1 MATAIPQFE
10 PFDIHAD
17 GAIAQRWRKWIKRLE
32 NLFVAA
38 AISDKKRQR
47 ALLLY
52 YAGEEVS
59 EIFDTLPDTGDDFE
73 TAETKLNAYFD
84 PKKNVEFEIFTFRQA
99 KQNLGE
105 TMNSYHSRL
114 RQLATTRE
122 FTDVDKEVKS
132 QIIQLCTSQRLRRK
146 ALRDST
152 MTLEALLAEA
162 RALEVSEQQAT
173 DIESPGT
180 VNAVLPPKSETP
192 DKTARCFNC
201 GGSWPHDTKAGCP
214 ARNRK
219 CNSCKKYGHY
229 AQYCRSSQKSQPGGR
244 GGTRRKGN
252 KKQGHRRPKPPQTV
266 NQVNEKSRPRSLP
279 SSSDDEYTF
288 TLSPFTKVSAPF
300 VSLKVNGVSCKFL
313 VDSGASVNI
322 VSYDVLKMC
331 DHRLDPCDTKVY
343 AFNSSEPLPV
353 LGKFKA
359 LVESKCRSVD
369 SEFLVVDGKT
379 SLLGY
384 TTATDLG
391 ILQIANAV
399 CVEKNIFESYPS
411 LFSGLGK
418 MKNVEVK
425 LHIDENVRPI
435 HQSHRRIP
443 FHQRKNLEACVES
456 LLQQDIIEP
465 AD

>member
-73 TAETKLNAYFD
+73 TAKTKLNAYFD
-84 PKKNVEFEIFTFRQA
+84 PKKNVEFEIYTFRQA
-99 KQNLGE
+99 KQNPGE

-114 RQLATTRE
+114 RQLATTCE

-132 QIIQLCTSQRLRRK
+132 QIIQSCTSQRLRRK

-173 DIESPGT
+173 DIESPGAA
-180 VNAVLPPKSETP
+180 NAVLPPKSETP

-201 GGSWPHDTKAGCP
+201 GGSWPHDAKAGCP

-229 AQYCRSSQKSQPGGR
+229 AQYCRSSQKGQSGGK

-252 KKQGHRRPKPPQTV
+252 KKQGHRRLKPPQTV
-266 NQVNEKSRPRSLP
+266 NQVNEESRLRSPP
-279 SSSDDEYTF
+279 SSSEDEYTF
-288 TLSPFTKVSAPF
+288 TLSPRTKVSAPF
-300 VSLKVNGVSCKFL
+300 VSLKVNGVTCKFL

-322 VSYDVLKMC
+322 MSYDVLKMF
-331 DHRLDPCDTKVY
+331 DRTLEPCDTKVY

-359 LVESKCRSVD
+359 LVESKCHSVD
-369 SEFLVVDGKT
+369 SEFLVVNGKT
-379 SLLGY
+379 YSSWIYNCYSPGN
-384 TTATDLG
+384 TA
-391 ILQIANAV
+391 NCKCCV
-399 CVEKNIFESYPS
+399 CGKECFPKTIQV
-411 LFSGLGK
+411 FS
-418 MKNVEVK
+418 VA
-425 LHIDENVRPI
+425 
-435 HQSHRRIP
+435 
-443 FHQRKNLEACVES
+443 LER
-456 LLQQDIIEP
+456 
-465 AD
+465 